1 MKCQEWT
8 SRWEGTRWRPRVK
21 AAGCLNKAP
30 FSSISLLSHIL
41 GEAGRE
47 QCGKP
52 AGHLKDYKKH
62 CESFRVKLSSRTL
75 LDFTART
82 SP

>member
-8 SRWEGTRWRPRVK
+8 SRWEGTPWRPRAK
-21 AAGCLNKAP
+21 AAGYLNKAP

-47 QCGKP
+47 QCGKLVISKTIKITVK
-52 AGHLKDYKKH
+52 AL
-62 CESFRVKLSSRTL
+62 ESS
-75 LDFTART
+75 
-82 SP
+82 